1 MYKDHLQLLV
11 DAERGKE
18 ETRAPLDPHHDY
30 DHDHHLQTAASWN
43 RKGRSVLTD
52 DGVVVVVVGVV
63 EMGGGGVKL
72 GLDVILFC
80 IFI

>member
-1 MYKDHLQLLV
+1 M

-30 DHDHHLQTAASWN
+30 DHYHHLQTAASWN